1 MLPSI
6 SGGSLVSLVGV
17 VLTCKMNRGTRM
29 DVNDF
34 AGAEPML
41 LGRKINRRLSVQN
54 SQLNSNWLKVRQ
66 SLDKIKGFE
75 ETKME
80 REKSEML
87 KYQEKLKGNSG
98 NFDISEISTLNTVR
112 RSRALSSN
120 EASGDG
126 VKVTWPEKT
135 VKPRQRRLSIS
146 SDTLMQSSTMSAE
159 KKRIF
164 RRRATFSLLD
174 LKKLNSEFSNLT
186 SDLSRTSLDS
196 LEEEPVSDRRK
207 SVFDITEEE
216 NAEPIRLQPPVRL
229 PPIHQLKPA
238 KLATRNF
245 ESDTNFE
252 RKKSGELNE
261 TEDLKYCRYL
271 RNCRRKSVA

>member
-1 MLPSI
+1 
-6 SGGSLVSLVGV
+6 
-17 VLTCKMNRGTRM
+17 MNRGTRM

-34 AGAEPML
+34 TGVEPML
-41 LGRKINRRLSVQN
+41 LDRKINRRLSVQN

-98 NFDISEISTLNTVR
+98 NFDISEIFTLNTVR
-112 RSRALSSN
+112 RSRAMSSN

-146 SDTLMQSSTMSAE
+146 SDTLMQSSTMSSE

-164 RRRATFSLLD
+164 RRRASFSLLD

-207 SVFDITEEE
+207 SVFDITDEE
-216 NAEPIRLQPPVRL
+216 NDEPIRLPPPVRL
-229 PPIHQLKPA
+229 PPIHQLQPA

-252 RKKSGELNE
+252 RRKGGELNE

-271 RNCRRKSVA
+271 RNCRRKSIA

>member
-1 MLPSI
+1 
-6 SGGSLVSLVGV
+6 
-17 VLTCKMNRGTRM
+17 M

-98 NFDISEISTLNTVR
+98 NFDVSEISTLNTVR

-126 VKVTWPEKT
+126 VKVTWPEK
-135 VKPRQRRLSIS
+135 
-146 SDTLMQSSTMSAE
+146 
-159 KKRIF
+159 
-164 RRRATFSLLD
+164 
-174 LKKLNSEFSNLT
+174 NS
-186 SDLSRTSLDS
+186 
-196 LEEEPVSDRRK
+196 
-207 SVFDITEEE
+207 
-216 NAEPIRLQPPVRL
+216 
-229 PPIHQLKPA
+229 
-238 KLATRNF
+238 
-245 ESDTNFE
+245 
-252 RKKSGELNE
+252 
-261 TEDLKYCRYL
+261 
-271 RNCRRKSVA
+271 

>member
-1 MLPSI
+1 M
-6 SGGSLVSLVGV
+6 
-17 VLTCKMNRGTRM
+17 VLW
-29 DVNDF
+29 F

-41 LGRKINRRLSVQN
+41 LGRKKTRKLSVQN

-98 NFDISEISTLNTVR
+98 NSDVSEISTLNTA
-112 RSRALSSN
+112 RSRAISFN
-120 EASGDG
+120 EAPGDG

-135 VKPRQRRLSIS
+135 VKTRQRRLSIS
-146 SDTLMQSSTMSAE
+146 SDTLMEPSTISSE

-164 RRRATFSLLD
+164 RRRASFLLLD
-174 LKKLNSEFSNLT
+174 LEKLNSEFSNLT
-186 SDLSRTSLDS
+186 SGLTRTSLDS
-196 LEEEPVSDRRK
+196 LEEEQVSDRRK

-216 NAEPIRLQPPVRL
+216 NKEPIRLLSPVRF
-229 PPIHQLKPA
+229 PPIHQLQPA

-245 ESDTNFE
+245 KSDANFE
-252 RKKSGELNE
+252 RKKRGELNE
-261 TEDLKYCRYL
+261 TGDLKYCRYL
-271 RNCRRKSVA
+271 RNFRRKSVA

>member
-1 MLPSI
+1 M
-6 SGGSLVSLVGV
+6 VSLAGV
-17 VLTCKMNRGTRM
+17 VLTCKMNRGTRI

-87 KYQEKLKGNSG
+87 KYQEKLKGGNSR
-98 NFDISEISTLNTVR
+98 NLDVSEISTLNTS
-112 RSRALSSN
+112 RSLARSFN
-120 EASGDG
+120 EVPGDG

-135 VKPRQRRLSIS
+135 VKTRQRRLSIS
-146 SDTLMQSSTMSAE
+146 SDTLMESSTISSE

-164 RRRATFSLLD
+164 RRRASFLLLD
-174 LKKLNSEFSNLT
+174 LEKLNSEFSNLT
-186 SDLSRTSLDS
+186 SDLTRTSLDS
-196 LEEEPVSDRRK
+196 LEEEQVSDRRK

-216 NAEPIRLQPPVRL
+216 NKEPIRLPSPVRL
-229 PPIHQLKPA
+229 PPIHQLQPA

-245 ESDTNFE
+245 KTDTNFE

-271 RNCRRKSVA
+271 RNCKRKSVA

>member
-98 NFDISEISTLNTVR
+98 SFDISEISTLNTAR
-112 RSRALSSN
+112 RSRAMSFK
-120 EASGDG
+120 EAPGDG

-146 SDTLMQSSTMSAE
+146 SDTLMQSSTMSSE

-164 RRRATFSLLD
+164 RRRASFSLLD

-186 SDLSRTSLDS
+186 SDVSRTSLDS

-229 PPIHQLKPA
+229 PPIHQLTPA

-252 RKKSGELNE
+252 RKKSGELDE

>member
-1 MLPSI
+1 
-6 SGGSLVSLVGV
+6 
-17 VLTCKMNRGTRM
+17 M
-29 DVNDF
+29 DVKDF
-34 AGAEPML
+34 AGVEPML
-41 LGRKINRRLSVQN
+41 LDRKINRRLSVQN

-80 REKSEML
+80 REESEML

-98 NFDISEISTLNTVR
+98 NFDVSEISTLNTAR
-112 RSRALSSN
+112 RSRAMSFN
-120 EASGDG
+120 EAPGDG
-126 VKVTWPEKT
+126 VKLTWPEKT
-135 VKPRQRRLSIS
+135 FKPRQRRLSIS
-146 SDTLMQSSTMSAE
+146 IDTLMQSSTMSSE

-164 RRRATFSLLD
+164 RRRASFSLPD

-207 SVFDITEEE
+207 SVFDITAEE
-216 NAEPIRLQPPVRL
+216 NAEPIRLPLPVRL
-229 PPIHQLKPA
+229 PPNHQLQPA

-245 ESDTNFE
+245 ESDKNFQ

-261 TEDLKYCRYL
+261 TEHLKYCRYE

>member
-1 MLPSI
+1 
-6 SGGSLVSLVGV
+6 
-17 VLTCKMNRGTRM
+17 M

-87 KYQEKLKGNSG
+87 KYQENLKGNSG

-112 RSRALSSN
+112 RSFK
-120 EASGDG
+120 EAPGDG

-146 SDTLMQSSTMSAE
+146 SDTLMQSSTKSSE

-164 RRRATFSLLD
+164 RRRASFSLLD

-216 NAEPIRLQPPVRL
+216 NAEPIRLHPPVRL

-271 RNCRRKSVA
+271 RNSRRKSVA